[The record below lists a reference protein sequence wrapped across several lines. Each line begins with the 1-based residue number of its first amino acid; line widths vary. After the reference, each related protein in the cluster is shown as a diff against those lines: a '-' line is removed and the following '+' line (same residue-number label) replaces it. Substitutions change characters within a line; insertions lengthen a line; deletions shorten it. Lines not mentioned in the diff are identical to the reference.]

1 MYYLGSGWFI
11 LGPSRVHR
19 GSWKLQQ
26 RETSL
31 TFSLSSCNTPY
42 NLHRS
47 HFTPFIFKMTLD
59 LYVYVVLSD
68 GGLFSLQFLDGTFS
82 GVSLH
87 CAVNSFVGTLLVAG
101 ETLFII
107 PAYTRS
113 DRTFSRWPMHAPWT
127 LINTSDGTVCV
138 NIQRWHSSLCGG
150 TRRTC
155 RNAFWKLFCQKW
167 HALPATNCRCDF
179 FWAVFLLLGR
189 SYINC
194 TL

>member
-11 LGPSRVHR
+11 LGPSRVYR
-19 GSWKLQQ
+19 GIWKLQQ

-31 TFSLSSCNTPY
+31 TFSLSSCNTWY

-47 HFTPFIFKMTLD
+47 HFTPFFKMTLD
-59 LYVYVVLSD
+59 LYVYVVMSD
-68 GGLFSLQFLDGTFS
+68 GGFFFSAVSRWNLFGGFFAL
-82 GVSLH
+82 
-87 CAVNSFVGTLLVAG
+87 CCNSYVGTLFVTG

-107 PAYTRS
+107 PAYTKS
-113 DRTFSRWPMHAPWT
+113 DWTFSRWPMHAPWT
-127 LINTSDGTVCV
+127 LINTSEGTVCV
-138 NIQRWHSSLCGG
+138 NMRSWHSSPCGG

-179 FWAVFLLLGR
+179 SELCFC
-189 SYINC
+189 Y
-194 TL
+194 